1 MCPILFS
8 TTMLLIY
15 DLIIKEFEIGML
27 NYFYVNWCSII
38 YVCHLQGVF
47 LSHFLLYMDFYE
59 FMSIVYGPFTSLH
72 RLSTLTTLIMLTIFI
87 AKNLTLS

>member
-27 NYFYVNWCSII
+27 NYFYVN
-38 YVCHLQGVF
+38 
-47 LSHFLLYMDFYE
+47 
-59 FMSIVYGPFTSLH
+59 
-72 RLSTLTTLIMLTIFI
+72 
-87 AKNLTLS
+87 